1 MATLPPSVADLSAWV
16 GQTLD
21 EADARAVAVLS
32 AATALVRGYASQEWD
47 GDTAPD
53 DVAALVVQVAAR
65 VWFNPQGVTSES
77 IDDYSRRFDGQET
90 GLFLTE
96 SERTILNRYRTSTSG
111 LWVQP
116 TTQGPLEV
124 ELDERFRTDLLRG
137 DSSGTY
143 TPSP

>member
-32 AATALVRGYASQEWD
+32 AASALVRGYAAQEWAD
-47 GDTAPD
+47 DSAPA

-65 VWFNPQGVTSES
+65 VWFNPQGVTSET

-96 SERTILNRYRTSTSG
+96 SERTILNRYRASTSG

-124 ELDERFRTDLLRG
+124 DLDERFRSDLLHG

-143 TPSP
+143 LPSP